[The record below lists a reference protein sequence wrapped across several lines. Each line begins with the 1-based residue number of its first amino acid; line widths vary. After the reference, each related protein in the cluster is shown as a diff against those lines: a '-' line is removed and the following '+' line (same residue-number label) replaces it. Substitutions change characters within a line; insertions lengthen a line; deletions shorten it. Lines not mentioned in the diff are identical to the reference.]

1 MELERYQLSIER
13 IRGIYEEELIGEPFL
28 SYFKKAASLLLLL
41 REVSVLIEENELC
54 KLNMEEL
61 ERLNQKLYADILPE
75 HYEESIANPA
85 YMTKLCAGKGYEK
98 EYGQYLSFLYT
109 EMRGL
114 IPLVFENCL
123 PIITLYQELFIE
135 IYNLFVY
142 AQAEALQQDPVQ
154 VSSAQAE
161 QAIQAVPAAEEIR
174 RCIYW
179 FESDNCDVLVPK
191 RLDEQLD
198 PKEDFAARLI
208 MDADLTDLR
217 YLYLFGEYITE
228 NERKVA
234 AYLNAM
240 PGEQIAAMASTY
252 TEGYRIGF
260 VRGNKDLSKK
270 RVVNIRYC
278 LGFERIVRQAVM
290 NFQEM
295 GLSPTI
301 YRAPSLSLI
310 KRGQHR
316 IGYYGAIANKQYDF
330 DHKEDEAIYLD
341 RDFVNRKIGVLK
353 AAFEERRELAAW
365 HAGPAVI
372 ETFGEDPFLPKAK
385 EAALSLSEKQQK
397 LSVEYADLSGR
408 LTNEYIIGEERSF
421 TIIAYPTPR
430 IGSDFEE
437 IFAETVKINTLD
449 YARYEAMQ
457 QKLIDVLDQA
467 QTVRIVGKGDNE
479 TKLTVALHELKNPE
493 KETLFENCVA
503 DVNIPVGEV
512 FTSPKLKGTN
522 GLLHVGEIYLD
533 GLYYR
538 NLKLTFQD
546 GKIISYGCSN
556 FADEKE
562 NEKYIKDNLLF
573 HHETLPLGEF
583 AIGTN
588 TTAYRMARRYGIQ
601 EKLPILIGEKT
612 GPHFAVGDTCYSYQ
626 EDVKSYNPDGKEIIA
641 RENEISALRKS
652 SPKDAYFHCHTDITI
667 PYDELGGIYA
677 VHRDGTETALLEDG
691 LFALAGLEELNKPL
705 KNH

>member
-1 MELERYQLSIER
+1 MNSERYQLSIER

-41 REVSVLIEENELC
+41 REVSVLIEEGELC
-54 KLNMEEL
+54 KLSMEEL
-61 ERLNQKLYADILPE
+61 ERLNRKLYADILPE

-85 YMTKLCAGKGYEK
+85 YMVELCEKRGYEK
-98 EYGQYLSFLYT
+98 EYGQYLAFLYT

-114 IPLVFENCL
+114 IPLAFENCL
-123 PIITLYQELFIE
+123 EVITLYQELFIE
-135 IYNLFVY
+135 IYALFVY
-142 AQAEALQQDPVQ
+142 AQAEQPVQ
-154 VSSAQAE
+154 T
-161 QAIQAVPAAEEIR
+161 VPTAEEIC

-191 RLDEQLD
+191 RLDELLD

-208 MDADLTDLR
+208 MDSDLMDLR
-217 YLYLFGEYITE
+217 YLYLFGEYVTE
-228 NERKVA
+228 NEREIA

-240 PGEQIAAMASTY
+240 SEEQIAAMASTY

-260 VRGNKDLSKK
+260 IKGNKDLSKK

-278 LGFERIVRQAVM
+278 LGFERIVRQAVI
-290 NFQEM
+290 NFEQM

-301 YRAPSLSLI
+301 YRAASLSLN

-316 IGYYGAIANKQYDF
+316 VGYYGAIANKQYDF

-341 RDFVNRKIGVLK
+341 KDFINRKIGVLK
-353 AAFEERRELAAW
+353 TAFEERKELAAW

-372 ETFGEDPFLPKAK
+372 ETFGEEPFSPKAK
-385 EAALSLSEKQQK
+385 EDALTLNEKQQR

-421 TIIAYPTPR
+421 TIIAYPTPQ
-430 IGSDFEE
+430 IGPDFAK
-437 IFAETVKINTLD
+437 IFDETVKINTLD

-467 QTVRIVGKGDNE
+467 RTVRIVGKGNNE
-479 TKLTVALHELKNPE
+479 TELTVALRELNNPK

-512 FTSPKLKGTN
+512 FTSPKLKGTK
-522 GLLHVGEIYLD
+522 GLLHIGEIYLD
-533 GLYYR
+533 GLYYQ
-538 NLKLTFQD
+538 NLKLHFQD
-546 GKIISYGCSN
+546 GKVISYGCSN
-556 FADEKE
+556 FPDEKE
-562 NEKYIKDNLLF
+562 NRKYIKDNLLF

-588 TTAYRMARRYGIQ
+588 TTAYRMARRHRIQ
-601 EKLPILIGEKT
+601 AKLPILIGEKT

-626 EDVKSYNPDGKEIIA
+626 EDVKSYNPDGKEIVA

-652 SPKDAYFHCHTDITI
+652 SPKEAYFHCHTDITL

-677 VHRDGTETALLEDG
+677 VHEDGTETALLEDG

>member
-1 MELERYQLSIER
+1 MELERYQLSVER

-28 SYFKKAASLLLLL
+28 SYFKKVASLLLLL
-41 REVSVLIEENELC
+41 REVSVLVEKDELC
-54 KLNMEEL
+54 KLATEDL

-75 HYEESIANPA
+75 HYEESMANPA
-85 YMTKLCAGKGYEK
+85 YMVELCIRKGFGK

-114 IPLVFENCL
+114 IPLAFENCIPL
-123 PIITLYQELFIE
+123 ITLYQELFIE

-142 AQAEALQQDPVQ
+142 AQAERAFP
-154 VSSAQAE
+154 E
-161 QAIQAVPAAEEIR
+161 AEEIR

-179 FESDNCDVLVPK
+179 FESDNCDILVPQ
-191 RLDEQLD
+191 RLDEQLN
-198 PKEDFAARLI
+198 PKEDFALRLI
-208 MDADLTDLR
+208 MDSDLTDLR

-234 AYLNAM
+234 TYLNAM
-240 PGEQIAAMASTY
+240 PMEQIEAMASTY

-270 RVVNIRYC
+270 HVVNIRYC
-278 LGFERIVRQAVM
+278 LGFERIVRQAVF
-290 NFQEM
+290 NFKEM

-301 YRAPSLSLI
+301 YRAASLSI
-310 KRGQHR
+310 NKRGQHMV
-316 IGYYGAIANKQYDF
+316 GYYGAIANKQYDF

-353 AAFEERRELAAW
+353 ASFEERRELAEW

-372 ETFGEDPFLPKAK
+372 ETFGEDPFQPKAK
-385 EAALSLSEKQQK
+385 ETALSLNKKQQK
-397 LSVEYADLSGR
+397 LSIEYADLSGR

-421 TIIAYPTPR
+421 TIIAFPTPQ
-430 IGSDFEE
+430 IGPDFES

-457 QKLIDVLDQA
+457 QKLINVLDKA
-467 QTVRIVGKGDNE
+467 QTVRIVGKGENE
-479 TKLTVALHELKNPE
+479 TELTVALHELKNPE

-512 FTSPKLKGTN
+512 FTSPRLKGTN
-522 GLLHVGEIYLD
+522 GILHVGEIYLD

-538 NLKLTFQD
+538 DLKLTFLD
-546 GKIISYGCSN
+546 GKIVFYSCSN
-556 FADEKE
+556 FPDEKD
-562 NEKYIKDNLLF
+562 NKKYIKDNLLF

-588 TTAYRMARRYGIQ
+588 TTAYRMARQYRIQ

-626 EDVKSYNPDGKEIIA
+626 EDIKSYNPDGKEIIA
-641 RENEISALRKS
+641 RENEISSLRKS

-677 VHRDGTETALLEDG
+677 VHADKTEAALLEDG
-691 LFALAGLEELNKPL
+691 LFVLAGLEELNKPL